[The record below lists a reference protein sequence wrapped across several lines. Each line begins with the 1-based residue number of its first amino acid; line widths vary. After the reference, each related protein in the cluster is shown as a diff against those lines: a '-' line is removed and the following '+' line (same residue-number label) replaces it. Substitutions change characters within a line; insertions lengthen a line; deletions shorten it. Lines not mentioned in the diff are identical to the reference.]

1 MTKLLFLDASDRC
14 LDIVDDD
21 VGFLII
27 DEIHTVRFS
36 HNNVVGDAFQY
47 AESIENTP
55 LKK

>member
-1 MTKLLFLDASDRC
+1 MDS
-14 LDIVDDD
+14 VDYD

-27 DEIHTVRFS
+27 DQIPTVRFD